1 MKKRFI
7 AIMAGAVVSSI
18 ILEENIKAL
27 FDGKIPDETTLNENG
42 FATINENKPSLLEG
56 EEAIEQEPEVRDG
69 VVYMNYE
76 IVTNL
81 TDAKAKVKA
90 KVKDLFLAKVSRPVI
105 DTGLGF
111 NVDGSKDDLANFEI
125 AKSLELNFIKDA
137 DGEMHQIEVLDW
149 DIIIK
154 AIKQKGV
161 LLFQEKWELESKID
175 ACTTA
180 KELADLDISG
190 AFGTATAEEA

>member
-1 MKKRFI
+1 MKKFI
-7 AIMAGAVVSSI
+7 AIMAGAVVGSM

-56 EEAIEQEPEVRDG
+56 EEAIEQGLEVRDG

-81 TDAKAKVKA
+81 ADAKAKAKV

-137 DGEMHQIEVLDW
+137 DGEMHQIKPLDW
-149 DIIIK
+149 DTIIK

-161 LLFQEKWELESKID
+161 LLFQEKWELESEID

-180 KELADLDISG
+180 KKLADLDISG